1 MKKIICVVLCIIVV
15 FVGFK
20 TWQVSKYWGTWK
32 LTSVTCLGITIDR
45 SDVESYD
52 NLMKKIGVDSDVNN
66 TIVEFTAKP
75 ASVDV
80 NIGDK
85 TIIADYVDVD
95 LDNNIIKVAVE
106 DKVLEFKLEDGKM
119 VLEGK
124 VATFI
129 FEK

>member
-1 MKKIICVVLCIIVV
+1 
-15 FVGFK
+15 
-20 TWQVSKYWGTWK
+20 
-32 LTSVTCLGITIDR
+32 
-45 SDVESYD
+45 
-52 NLMKKIGVDSDVNN
+52 MKKIGVDSDVNN